1 MKVGIERYGS
11 CSVSAQGFDNR
22 GLGGKVGAHWRG
34 EGVAFR
40 SSLKYKKGLET
51 RRSRSSRDFRL

>member
-1 MKVGIERYGS
+1 MAVAVYLRRDLIIVAWGEGRS
-11 CSVSAQGFDNR
+11 P
-22 GLGGKVGAHWRG
+22 LEGG
-34 EGVAFR
+34 GVAFR

>member
-1 MKVGIERYGS
+1 MGIERYGS

-34 EGVAFR
+34 R
-40 SSLKYKKGLET
+40 SSISQFPEV
-51 RRSRSSRDFRL
+51 

>member
-1 MKVGIERYGS
+1 MGIERYGS

-22 GLGGKVGAHWRG
+22 GLGEGRSPLEG